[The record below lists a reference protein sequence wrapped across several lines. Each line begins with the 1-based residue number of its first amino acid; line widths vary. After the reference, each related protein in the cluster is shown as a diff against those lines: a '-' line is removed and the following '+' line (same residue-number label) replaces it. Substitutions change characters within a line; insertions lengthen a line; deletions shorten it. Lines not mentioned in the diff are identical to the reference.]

1 MLKFIFTWWGNFR
14 YSWNSSMFYIQI
26 IQFSIILI
34 LGYDTSLHGRIYN
47 ITGLDIS
54 LVPFLF
60 IIIVPFIL
68 VMFFE
73 HNYTTAATSRRGA
86 ELFYEQGPFKEQ
98 FEIVKTE
105 LKDTKE
111 DNSKR
116 LESIE
121 GKLDILLKEKNE
133 K

>member
-34 LGYDTSLHGRIYN
+34 LGFDTSLHGRIYN

-86 ELFYEQGPFKEQ
+86 ELFYEQGPFKER
-98 FEIVKTE
+98 F
-105 LKDTKE
+105 
-111 DNSKR
+111 
-116 LESIE
+116 ESIE
-121 GKLDILLKEKNE
+121 RKLDILLKDKNE
-133 K
+133 KNI